1 MLNLKKYNNKQYK
14 NKIIFKT
21 KFINLNIFFID
32 KIINIKKIKVKIIKN
47 KIIFNLNSYKNFLIF
62 NEKLTVFSRK
72 NKLFLTFN
80 EKIFNE
86 KKSILNLYMKLIQ
99 TKLKECIT
107 LFKINLIFKGVGLKA
122 FIKNKNQLILKL
134 GFSHNI
140 LIQIPYGIK
149 IIIKP
154 HKILFLSNN
163 FNLLSDFVF
172 FIKKFKKP
180 EPFKGKGL
188 FVNNEIIL
196 LKEGKKK

>member
-1 MLNLKKYNNKQYK
+1 MLILKKYNNKQCK

-32 KIINIKKIKVKIIKN
+32 KIINFKKIKIKIIKN
-47 KIIFNLNSYKNFLIF
+47 KIIFNFNSYKNSLIF
-62 NEKLTVFSRK
+62 NKKLNIFLTK
-72 NKLFLTFN
+72 NKLLLTFN
-80 EKIFNE
+80 KTKIND
-86 KKSILNLYMKLIQ
+86 KKAIVNLYSKLIQ
-99 TKLKECIT
+99 IKLKECIKM
-107 LFKINLIFKGVGLKA
+107 FKITLILKGVGLKA
-122 FIKNKNQLILKL
+122 FIQKKNQLILKL

-140 LIQIPYGIK
+140 LIQIPYFIQ
-149 IIIKP
+149 IIIKTN
-154 HKILFLSNN
+154 KILFLSNN

-188 FVNNEIIL
+188 FVNNESIF

>member
-1 MLNLKKYNNKQYK
+1 MLIFKKYNNKQCK

-32 KIINIKKIKVKIIKN
+32 KLINFKKIKIKIIKN
-47 KIIFNLNSYKNFLIF
+47 KIIFNFNSYKNYLIF
-62 NEKLTVFSRK
+62 NKKLNIFLKK
-72 NKLFLTFN
+72 NKLLLTFN
-80 EKIFNE
+80 EKKIND
-86 KKSILNLYMKLIQ
+86 KKAIVNLYSKLIQ
-99 TKLKECIT
+99 IKLKECTKMFKIT
-107 LFKINLIFKGVGLKA
+107 LILKGVGLKA

-140 LIQIPYGIK
+140 LIQIPYFIQ
-149 IIIKP
+149 IIIKTN
-154 HKILFLSNN
+154 KILFLSNN

-188 FVNNEIIL
+188 FVNNESIF